1 DLHSFPTRRSSDLRL
16 WNRKKDIWVVGER
29 IYKAQDTGYHFFKY
43 VREKYPN
50 KKIYYVIDPKSPE
63 LRNVSSYGNVLYS
76 KSKEHIKMVISATR
90 IIGSHHPDYLYP
102 LRTHE
107 FKRKVKAQRIFLQHG
122 IMGTNNML
130 AN

>member
-1 DLHSFPTRRSSDLRL
+1 LQAVSFEKAIYRYLRYMMRFSFFVRL

-76 KSKEHIKMVISATR
+76 KSKEHIKMRSEEHT
-90 IIGSHHPDYLYP
+90 S
-102 LRTHE
+102 E
-107 FKRKVKAQRIFLQHG
+107 LQSRF
-122 IMGTNNML
+122 
-130 AN
+130 